1 MEENKLVLP
10 AIAVRGIVP
19 LPNNE
24 FRIEVGRENSVLAL
38 DAAEKMYGG
47 NVLLLIQKDANK
59 VEVEPTDIEPI
70 GVLAKITLKLKL
82 PNKNYKVKFKIADRI
97 SVLEY
102 TSLDPYFVCAYEKL
116 HSVLNGD
123 DLETALIKK
132 VSNAITTAGINIL
145 ANPDEVSKLLTKDV
159 NPAVLSDVIAY
170 NLKTSG
176 KIANKYRYLE
186 CLDVSMRLQYILDDI
201 EHEKAIVEIENK
213 INKDVKKSI
222 DESQKEYY
230 LREKMKAIQ
239 NELGDKAR
247 QEEDVEKLRKALDEA
262 KLPANI

>member
-132 VSNAITTAGINIL
+132 VSNAIQLLETHALILLSLFILNIVF
-145 ANPDEVSKLLTKDV
+145 PFHS
-159 NPAVLSDVIAY
+159 SQI
-170 NLKTSG
+170 LK
-176 KIANKYRYLE
+176 YFL
-186 CLDVSMRLQYILDDI
+186 
-201 EHEKAIVEIENK
+201 H
-213 INKDVKKSI
+213 
-222 DESQKEYY
+222 
-230 LREKMKAIQ
+230 LRVFSYPPRGTD
-239 NELGDKAR
+239 GDKKKPGMFFTCNFSPFSFLFLSL
-247 QEEDVEKLRKALDEA
+247 QLSLFKPL
-262 KLPANI
+262 